1 MDQQE
6 LENNIRKTLKGSGA
20 PSRASLM
27 YVLRKIEE
35 DVTNKASMRYNK
47 QTGMSNIIS
56 DKLVAIF
63 DIWKSRKLVLIPSLI
78 ALLVVGA
85 FSLSPQSIMKTNL
98 SLTDLV
104 EQDALIN
111 ESGVDYDEQ
120 IVLTSLDEPYIDDLN
135 TIQNEI

>member
-6 LENNIRKTLKGSGA
+6 LENNIRKTLKASEP

-27 YVLRKIEE
+27 YVLRKIE
-35 DVTNKASMRYNK
+35 DNVTEAENMRYNRK
-47 QTGMSNIIS
+47 TGTSNIIN
-56 DKLVAIF
+56 DKLIAIF

-78 ALLVVGA
+78 VLIVVGA
-85 FSLSPQSIMKTNL
+85 FSLSPQSIVRTNL

-104 EQDALIN
+104 EQDALIS
-111 ESGVDYDEQ
+111 EEGIDYDEQ
-120 IVLTSLDEPYIDDLN
+120 VILTSLDEPSIDDLN